1 MALDNLTIFQTS
13 KIFFS
18 KCLLKLR
25 MRYLVMCEPQ
35 VFGLRADLSLPF
47 FEILGFGRVW
57 VVQNLLRTGGQAGIY
72 VYTRT

>member
-25 MRYLVMCEPQ
+25 MRYP
-35 VFGLRADLSLPF
+35 LSHAGSFKIREKVDSVLDRG
-47 FEILGFGRVW
+47 E
-57 VVQNLLRTGGQAGIY
+57 NLEFSF
-72 VYTRT
+72 